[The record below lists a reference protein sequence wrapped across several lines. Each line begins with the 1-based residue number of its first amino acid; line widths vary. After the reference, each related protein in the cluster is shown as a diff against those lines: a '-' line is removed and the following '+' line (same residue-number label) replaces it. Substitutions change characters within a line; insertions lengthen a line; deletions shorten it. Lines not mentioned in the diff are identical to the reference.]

1 MKKTNSIIFHVIV
14 FTLAQLAWFSLLGLW
29 IYWYVSNYFLFTEIG
44 ERVSSQLISEG
55 THITALV
62 SGIILLVAI
71 SVGMSLIFI
80 YLNRQT
86 NITRMYDNFIA
97 NVTHELK
104 SPLSSIQL
112 HLETMSQR
120 NIPRET
126 QVKFLGLMLKDAGR
140 LNDLITSILN
150 ISGMDQKKTVY
161 YYHICDADSS
171 IRHMIAEAAAEFKLD
186 QNTIHVEGRL
196 TGQWVIDQRA
206 LHIVINNLIDN
217 AVKYSEG
224 PAELAVTLSMTTR
237 KFLIDF
243 RDRGIGIAHKDQKK
257 IFKKFQ
263 RIYSGHIPNVKGT
276 GLGLFLVREIIRSH
290 GGAITV
296 SSPGLNGGTT
306 FRIELPVYQASKKRY
321 INHLLRLTR
330 RRQEIEEI
338 NNE

>member
-1 MKKTNSIIFHVIV
+1 MKKTNSIIFHIIV

-29 IYWYVSNYFLFTEIG
+29 IYWYVSNYFLFTEMG

-62 SGIILLVAI
+62 SGIILLVAV

-112 HLETMSQR
+112 HLETMRQR

-126 QVKFLGLMLKDAGR
+126 QEKFLDLMLKDAGR

-161 YYHICDADSS
+161 YYQVCEADSS
-171 IRHMIAEAAAEFKLD
+171 LRQMISEASEEFKLD
-186 QNTIHVEGRL
+186 PDNVHIGGRL
-196 TGQWVIDQRA
+196 IGQWVIDQRA
-206 LHIVINNLIDN
+206 LRIVINNLIDN

-224 PAELAVTLSMTTR
+224 PVQLTVNLSVTAR
-237 KFLIDF
+237 KFLIDI
-243 RDRGIGIAHKDQKK
+243 RDQGIGIAHNDQKK

-290 GGAITV
+290 GGRITV
-296 SSPGLNGGTT
+296 SSQGLNKGST
-306 FRIELPVYQASKKRY
+306 FRIELPVYQAAKIRY
-321 INHLLRLTR
+321 INNLLRLTR
-330 RRQEIEEI
+330 RRKEMEEI
-338 NNE
+338 DNE